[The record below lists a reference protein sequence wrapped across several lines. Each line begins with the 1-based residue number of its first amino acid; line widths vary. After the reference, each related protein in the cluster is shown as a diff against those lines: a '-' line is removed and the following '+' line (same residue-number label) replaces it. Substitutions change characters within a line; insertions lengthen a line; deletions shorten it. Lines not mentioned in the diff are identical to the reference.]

1 MVRVPVTLY
10 LSLPAGWI
18 DSLLKVISGY
28 FSTSKKSAERR
39 CVSRLATPVSMLVAL
54 MWNSTEEVGRFLG
67 SSCTVPEKAL
77 NRPRTWLTR
86 WRIWNDT
93 SEWLGSMAK
102 VSARNGRAA
111 RVVSTAAANSL
122 RFIGVSSWI
131 QSLCGMSVGYKVVG
145 STFRLKK
152 FTLPGSGADR
162 VQHPEKLLLLLGGEH
177 GDRLGVGGV
186 DRLVQPLDQ
195 LEPGGGEP
203 AEHLAPVLGAAL
215 AAHQALHLQAVE
227 QPGHPP
233 RPLDPA
239 GGGLHGGA

>member
-1 MVRVPVTLY
+1 MVSVPVTLY
-10 LSLPAGWI
+10 LSLPAGWT

-102 VSARNGRAA
+102 VSARSGRAA
-111 RVVSTAAANSL
+111 SVVRTAAANNL
-122 RFIGVSSWI
+122 RFIGVSSWVEKR
-131 QSLCGMSVGYKVVG
+131 LFG
-145 STFRLKK
+145 SA
-152 FTLPGSGADR
+152 ADR
-162 VQHPEKLLLLLGGEH
+162 VQ
-177 GDRLGVGGV
+177 
-186 DRLVQPLDQ
+186 
-195 LEPGGGEP
+195 
-203 AEHLAPVLGAAL
+203 
-215 AAHQALHLQAVE
+215 
-227 QPGHPP
+227 
-233 RPLDPA
+233 RPQQTF
-239 GGGLHGGA
+239 